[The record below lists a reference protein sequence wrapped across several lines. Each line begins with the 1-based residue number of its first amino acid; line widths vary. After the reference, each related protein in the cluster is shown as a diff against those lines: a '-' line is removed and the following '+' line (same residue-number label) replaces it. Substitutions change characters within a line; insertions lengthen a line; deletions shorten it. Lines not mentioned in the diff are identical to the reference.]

1 MTYSDK
7 RSPPR
12 KDLVN
17 ERVTVPQ
24 GHRDKNQK
32 QTAASQVAR
41 NKNVKKFIRQLN
53 FFDEKDYSV
62 PRK

>member
-53 FFDEKDYSV
+53 FL
-62 PRK
+62 